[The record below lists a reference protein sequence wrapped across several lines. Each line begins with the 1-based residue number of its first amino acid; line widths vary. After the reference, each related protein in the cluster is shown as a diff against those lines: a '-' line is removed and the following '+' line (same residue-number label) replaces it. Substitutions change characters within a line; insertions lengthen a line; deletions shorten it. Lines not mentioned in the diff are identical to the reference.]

1 MRPFIAMMI
10 FVALQQMV
18 DTSFSDEEQGNMKSA
33 DKNDELLS
41 RDDRVSH
48 EFCENDEQC
57 KVRICLKIISPGR

>member
-1 MRPFIAMMI
+1 MML
-10 FVALQQMV
+10 FVALQEMV

-41 RDDRVSH
+41 RDDLVSH

-57 KVRICLKIISPGR
+57 KVRNCLRIISPGR